1 MNRIAIFASG
11 SGTNAENLIR
21 YFSQSNQLFIPLVLT
36 ENPNAYVIHRAAKLN
51 VPCLVFSVSDLNSGK
66 VIELLQQ
73 FRIDYIVLAGFL
85 KLLPSMLVDSYAD
98 RIINIHPSL
107 LPKFGGKG
115 MYGLYVHKA
124 VLEAAESHSG
134 ITIHLVNNRY
144 DEGEVLFQAQCAV
157 QPDDT
162 PESLAKRIHEL
173 EHKHFPTVVEKY
185 ILNRAQE

>member
-21 YFSQSNQLFIPLVLT
+21 YFSQSNQVFIPLVLT
-36 ENPNAYVIHRAAKLN
+36 ENPSAYVIHRAAKLN
-51 VPCLVFSVSDLNSGK
+51 VPCLVFSVSDLKSGK

-85 KLLPSMLVDSYAD
+85 KLLPPMLVDSYAD

-107 LPKFGGKG
+107 LPKYGGKG
-115 MYGLYVHKA
+115 MYGLNVHKA

-144 DEGEVLFQAQCAV
+144 DEGEVLFQAQCVV

-173 EHKHFPTVVEKY
+173 EHKHFPIVVEKY
-185 ILNRAQE
+185 ILNRA